1 MVLGISAAWSD
12 GPLDGGVAQPV
23 KTVVWTVLGFS
34 LMVLAASVDYHWL
47 RTFAIPIYLFTLGC

>member
-1 MVLGISAAWSD
+1 MDQSR
-12 GPLDGGVAQPV
+12 GGAQPV

-47 RTFAIPIYLFTLGC
+47 RTFSIPIYLFTLGLLSSTSWPGR